1 MKKTT
6 DDQGNLQYEFNCEL
20 LSVSSELKTNVNGK
34 QYRVGTIRFEDA
46 NGKTQQVTA
55 IIYEKNYQR
64 GMKVG
69 ENYLATARPDGQNV
83 FISCS
88 ALKYSERANADMFG
102 AFESVPAE
110 KSGEVTE

>member
-20 LSVSSELKTNVNGK
+20 LSVSSEPKTNVNGK

-46 NGKTQQVTA
+46 NKKMQQVTA

-64 GMKVG
+64 GMEVG
-69 ENYLATARPDGQNV
+69 ENYLATARPDGKDV
-83 FISCS
+83 FITCT
-88 ALKYSERANADMFG
+88 ALKYAERASTDMFG
-102 AFESVPAE
+102 AFESAPAE
-110 KSGEVTE
+110 KSEEATK